1 MKKVILAIALLVAV
15 TTSGFSFSGEVS
27 KKENASIELIA
38 NSDLKF
44 KLALDNVKEKSSLVI
59 RDQYNQVLY
68 SASLP
73 KSENYSKIFDLS
85 GLADGSYSF
94 VISNGSEVTVKPFE
108 IATETKR
115 LVTAVK

>member
-1 MKKVILAIALLVAV
+1 MIMKKAILAIAVLVGISTA
-15 TTSGFSFSGEVS
+15 SFAFGDDVVKSSV
-27 KKENASIELIA
+27 ELIA
-38 NSDLKF
+38 NNDLKF
-44 KLALDNVKEKSSLVI
+44 RLALDNVKEKSSVVI
-59 RDQYNQVLY
+59 KDQFGVILY
-68 SASLP
+68 STTIP

-94 VISNGSEVTVKPFE
+94 VINNGREVTVKPFE